1 MSTEACTVV
10 DPELN
15 RTILD
20 LIPQKHPFRFIDTI
34 LNLDETSITAR
45 YRFRENEFFYQGH
58 FPGNPITPGVIL
70 IEAMAQTGVVAFGI
84 SKLLSQGRS
93 PEEVNQMTTLFA
105 FAEEIEFSGIVSPD
119 QTVRIQGEM
128 IYFRRGSLKSK
139 VFIERDNG
147 VKICSG
153 TLTGSGVK
161 LHGR

>member
-1 MSTEACTVV
+1 MVV

-15 RTILD
+15 RTILS

-34 LNLDETSITAR
+34 LNLDETSITAS
-45 YRFRENEFFYQGH
+45 YRFRMNEFFYQGH

-84 SKLLSQGRS
+84 SRLLSQGRS

-119 QTVRIQGEM
+119 QIVMIQGEM

-139 VFIERDNG
+139 VLIERDNG
-147 VKICSG
+147 EKICSG

>member
-1 MSTEACTVV
+1 VV

-15 RTILD
+15 KAILA

-34 LNLDETSITAR
+34 LDLDETSITAS
-45 YRFRENEFFYQGH
+45 YRFHQNEFFFQGH

-84 SKLLSQGRS
+84 SRLLSQGKS

-105 FAEEIEFSGIVSPD
+105 FADEVEFSGMVSPD
-119 QTVRIQGEM
+119 QNIVIQGEM

-139 VFIERDNG
+139 VWIEHDNG
-147 VKICSG
+147 EKICSG

>member
-1 MSTEACTVV
+1 MVV

-15 RTILD
+15 RTILA

-34 LNLDETSITAR
+34 LNLDETSITAS
-45 YRFRENEFFYQGH
+45 YRFRKNEFFYQGH

-84 SKLLSQGRS
+84 SRLLSQGRS
-93 PEEVNQMTTLFA
+93 LEEVNQMTTLFA

-119 QTVRIQGEM
+119 QIVMIQGEM

-139 VFIERDNG
+139 VLIERDNG
-147 VKICSG
+147 EKICSG

>member
-1 MSTEACTVV
+1 MV

-15 RTILD
+15 RTILA

-34 LNLDETSITAR
+34 LDLDEISITAS

-58 FPGNPITPGVIL
+58 FPGNPVTPGVIL

-84 SKLLSQGRS
+84 SRLLSQGRS
-93 PEEVNQMTTLFA
+93 AEEVSRMTTLFA
-105 FAEEIEFSGIVSPD
+105 FAEEIEFSGIVSQD

-128 IYFRRGSLKSK
+128 IYFRRGNLKARVRMES
-139 VFIERDNG
+139 DNG
-147 VKICSG
+147 EKICSG

-161 LHGR
+161 LHGK